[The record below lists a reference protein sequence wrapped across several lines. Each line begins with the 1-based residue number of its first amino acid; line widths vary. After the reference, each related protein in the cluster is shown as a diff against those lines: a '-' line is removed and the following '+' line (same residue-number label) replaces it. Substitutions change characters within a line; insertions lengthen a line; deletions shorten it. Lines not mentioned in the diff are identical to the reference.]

1 MSDAA
6 AQDRP
11 DRALVAGGASGIGRA
26 TVDLLAAGGLHGLVL
41 DPATPDDL
49 PTGWDHLALDVSDLD
64 ALQHGVNGLRRT
76 SPPPRLLV
84 NAAGVNG
91 VAASAFEVDGAEWD
105 RVHTVNLRG
114 AFFLAR
120 DVLDWMR
127 ERGSGTIINVASQ
140 LASVVV
146 RPNPHYQ
153 VAKAGLLQVTRVLA
167 LEGAP
172 DGIAVNTVSPGIVR
186 TPMTDRVMEDEQWTA
201 DRLARIPVGRFA
213 TADEIAEVIV
223 AIGLVR
229 TPYLTGTEVVV
240 DGGYLLM

>member
-6 AQDRP
+6 VQGSLSH
-11 DRALVAGGASGIGRA
+11 ALVAGGASGIGRA
-26 TVDLLAAGGLHGLVL
+26 TVELLASKGLHGLVI
-41 DPATPDDL
+41 DSSTPEDL
-49 PTGWDHLALDVSDLD
+49 PAGWDHHRVDISDLF
-64 ALQHGVNGLRRT
+64 ALQRSVAELRRVL
-76 SPPPRLLV
+76 PPPQLLV

-105 RVHTVNLRG
+105 RVHAVNLRG
-114 AFFLAR
+114 AFFLGR

-127 ERGSGTIINVASQ
+127 ERGGGNIINVASQ

-153 VAKAGLLQVTRVLA
+153 VAKAGVLQVTRVLA

-172 DGIAVNTVSPGIVR
+172 HGVSVNTVSPGIVT
-186 TPMTDRVMEDEQWTA
+186 TPMTDRVMKDEQWKA
-201 DRLARIPVGRFA
+201 DRLASIPVGRFA
-213 TADEIAEVIV
+213 SADEIAEVIV
-223 AIGLVR
+223 AVGLVQ
-229 TPYLTGTEVVV
+229 TPYLTGTEIVV